1 MSEGVQGLAPS
12 GDNIDIT
19 RNIKLIEWLKCE
31 ILSGISSFYQLLYKG
46 KQGSQDAL
54 TDVIANII
62 LVSYLLARR
71 LGITFA
77 AVDSKI
83 QSKIKLGITEGHEIE
98 RWYGDL
104 SELSAYMN
112 RNRK

>member
-1 MSEGVQGLAPS
+1 MQGLAPS
-12 GDNIDIT
+12 GDNMDIT

-31 ILSGISSFYQLLYKG
+31 LLSGVASFNQLLYKG
-46 KQGSQDAL
+46 KQGSHEAL
-54 TDVIANII
+54 TDVIASII

-77 AVDSKI
+77 SVDLKI
-83 QSKIKLGITEGHEIE
+83 QNKIKLGITEEHEIE
-98 RWYGDL
+98 KRYGDL